1 MEITN
6 LILIHAISTDLREVN
21 KLQMERSKLSENG
34 TSAGSPTPVPGTAP
48 VSGNIINGT
57 NCVFYICL
65 YNYQIK
71 QIILKTICCHQKGI
85 YAVQLNY
92 NLDINLFYITIKTS

>member
-21 KLQMERSKLSENG
+21 KLQMERPKLSENG

-71 QIILKTICCHQKGI
+71 
-85 YAVQLNY
+85 
-92 NLDINLFYITIKTS
+92 

>member
-48 VSGNIINGT
+48 VSENIINGT
-57 NCVFYICL
+57 NCVFYICFI
-65 YNYQIK
+65 YQIK
-71 QIILKTICCHQKGI
+71 QIILKTICCHKKGI

-92 NLDINLFYITIKTS
+92 NLDINLLLHHY